1 MKCQIFISYR
11 ADESLQFARQLYS
24 YLTNLKYSV
33 FFDEK
38 STRSGFFN
46 EAIYNAIDECEDF
59 ILLMT
64 PGTFVKRKED
74 WVYQELARAL
84 KKEKNIIP
92 IALYGVERFPEN
104 LDSDIKDVKY
114 CHIIKLDKYDQF
126 WGTIYEAISVR
137 PHRFKRRQLL
147 EEGSPLLKWIISSS
161 NR

>member
-84 KKEKNIIP
+84 KKEKYYSYRVIWS
-92 IALYGVERFPEN
+92 R
-104 LDSDIKDVKY
+104 K
-114 CHIIKLDKYDQF
+114 
-126 WGTIYEAISVR
+126 ISR
-137 PHRFKRRQLL
+137 KPR
-147 EEGSPLLKWIISSS
+147 
-161 NR
+161 